1 VRKWIKRFLAILL
14 IGVVAVLV
22 FLWFVAGSITSPKRR
37 ELQGYHESYLEG
49 ASGHGLVVTKHTLTK
64 VGVPCLL
71 VRPDPEAGM
80 AKRGEMMRS
89 QLEDAGQSLSAFGEE
104 KGLLVLLHGRNGRKE
119 DLLPVAERFCAVG
132 FVCVIPDLPA
142 HGESSVRSVRFG
154 ESFFEQVL
162 PGKVADE
169 TLELL
174 KQKDLPQFLWGM
186 SMGGSIAIH
195 AAAHEPERWK
205 RAIIVSSFDRLDGV
219 VDDSLGWAAEYVKPV
234 LSGLIELRGGPDIE
248 KVIPVNLTQKLQLPT
263 LVIHGD
269 EDELVSHERGRTL
282 YEGFAGEKEFLTV
295 PGGNHDNVL
304 ITDAPVYAAMAKWF
318 LKDL

>member
-1 VRKWIKRFLAILL
+1 ML
-14 IGVVAVLV
+14 AVLV
-22 FLWFVAGSITSPKRR
+22 FLWMVAGSITSPKRR
-37 ELQGYHESYLEG
+37 EIQGYHKSYLDG
-49 ASGHGLVVTKHTLTK
+49 ASGHGLVVTEHSLTK
-64 VGVPCLL
+64 IGVPCLV
-71 VRPDPEAGM
+71 VRPDPVAGM
-80 AKRGEMMRS
+80 AKRGEILRD
-89 QLEDAGQSLSAFGEE
+89 QLADTGQLLPAFGEE

-142 HGESSVRSVRFG
+142 HGESPVRSVRFG
-154 ESFFEQVL
+154 VSFFEQVL

-174 KQKDLPQFLWGM
+174 GLKDLPQFLWGM

-195 AAAHEPERWK
+195 AAAHEPGRWK

-219 VDDSLGWAAEYVKPV
+219 VEDSLGWAAEYLKPV
-234 LSGLIELRGGPDIE
+234 LSGLIVMRGGPDIE
-248 KVIPVNLTQKLQLPT
+248 KVIPVNLAQKLQLPT

-269 EDELVSHERGRTL
+269 EDDSISHERGRAL

-295 PGGNHDNVL
+295 PGGDHENVL
-304 ITDAPVYAAMAKWF
+304 VTEAPVYAAMAKWF
-318 LKDL
+318 LNGL